1 MLYTENQFY
10 NKIELTVNNRR
21 ITHSIPTHL
30 RLLDFLRNELNLT
43 GAKEVC
49 AEGECGACTVI
60 MDGKIVNSCLV
71 FAVEA
76 NGSKITTIEGIGKA
90 DELSELQQAF
100 VDYHSV
106 QCGYCIPGMI
116 LAGEQLLK
124 DNQNATEEE
133 IKQGI
138 AGNICRCT
146 GYTKIIDA
154 VYSLTTPACAK
165 ATAGKKAPIYAEATM
180 GRRRNEE

>member
-1 MLYTENQFY
+1 MLFTDNPTIY
-10 NKIELTVNNRR
+10 KIELTVNNKQ
-21 ITHSIPTHL
+21 ITCSIPTHI
-30 RLLDFLRNELNLT
+30 RLLDFLRDELNLT
-43 GAKEVC
+43 GAKDVC

-60 MDGKIVNSCLV
+60 MDGKIVNSCLAL
-71 FAVEA
+71 AVEA
-76 NGSKITTIEGIGKA
+76 NGSEITTIEGIGKKN
-90 DELSELQQAF
+90 ELSKLQQAF

-116 LAGEQLLK
+116 LSGEQLLK
-124 DNQNATEEE
+124 DNPNATENE

-154 VYSLTTPACAK
+154 VGALTTK
-165 ATAGKKAPIYAEATM
+165 AQSHKEKL
-180 GRRRNEE
+180 NN

>member
-1 MLYTENQFY
+1 MLFSKNQDFQ
-10 NKIELTVNNRR
+10 KIELTINN
-21 ITHSIPTHL
+21 SKLSYKIPTQL

-60 MDGKIVNSCLV
+60 MNGKIVNSCLV
-71 FAVEA
+71 LAIEA
-76 NGSKITTIEGIGKA
+76 DGSVITTIEGICKA
-90 DELSELQQAF
+90 NELSELQKAF

-124 DNQNATEEE
+124 DNPSASEKE
-133 IKQGI
+133 IKEGI
-138 AGNICRCT
+138 SGNICRCT

-154 VYSLTTPACAK
+154 VSALTTK
-165 ATAGKKAPIYAEATM
+165 ASRY
-180 GRRRNEE
+180 EEKQK

>member
-1 MLYTENQFY
+1 MLISQNPTTLD
-10 NKIELTVNNRR
+10 IELTVNDKR

-76 NGSKITTIEGIGKA
+76 DGAEITTIEGVGKEN
-90 DELSELQQAF
+90 ELPELQQAF

-124 DNQNATEEE
+124 DNPNATEKE

-154 VYSLTTPACAK
+154 VYSLTTNSTK
-165 ATAGKKAPIYAEATM
+165 NTNYLK
-180 GRRRNEE
+180 

>member
-1 MLYTENQFY
+1 MLNTDNPTIY
-10 NKIELTVNNRR
+10 KIELTVNNKR
-21 ITHSIPTHL
+21 IRHQIPTHL

-60 MDGKIVNSCLV
+60 MDNKIVNSCLV
-71 FAVEA
+71 LAVETD
-76 NGSKITTIEGIGKA
+76 GSEITTIEGIGKT

-116 LAGEQLLK
+116 LAG
-124 DNQNATEEE
+124 
-133 IKQGI
+133 
-138 AGNICRCT
+138 
-146 GYTKIIDA
+146 
-154 VYSLTTPACAK
+154 
-165 ATAGKKAPIYAEATM
+165 
-180 GRRRNEE
+180 

>member
-1 MLYTENQFY
+1 MLISKNPTSLDIQ
-10 NKIELTVNNRR
+10 LTVNSQS
-21 ITHSIPTHL
+21 ITSSIPTHL
-30 RLLDFLRNELNLT
+30 RLLDFLRSELNLT

-76 NGSKITTIEGIGKA
+76 NGSEITTIEGIGKA

-124 DNQNATEEE
+124 NNQNATEEE

-154 VYSLTTPACAK
+154 VASLTTPVFAK
-165 ATAGKKAPIYAEATM
+165 ATAGKNA
-180 GRRRNEE
+180 RRHGDV

>member
-1 MLYTENQFY
+1 MLISESKDFQ
-10 NKIELTVNNRR
+10 KIELTVNNQK
-21 ITHSIPTHL
+21 ITSEISTSL
-30 RLLDFLRNELNLT
+30 RLLDFIRNELDLT

-71 FAVEA
+71 LAVESDGA
-76 NGSKITTIEGIGKA
+76 VIITIEGIGKEN
-90 DELSELQQAF
+90 ELSGLQQAF

-116 LAGEQLLK
+116 LAGEQLVK
-124 DNQNATEEE
+124 DNPKATIDE
-133 IKQGI
+133 IKYGI
-138 AGNICRCT
+138 SGNICRCT

-154 VYSLTTPACAK
+154 VASLTTDK
-165 ATAGKKAPIYAEATM
+165 
-180 GRRRNEE
+180 

>member
-10 NKIELTVNNRR
+10 YKIELTVNNKR

-60 MDGKIVNSCLV
+60 MDDKIVNSCLV
-71 FAVEA
+71 LAVEA
-76 NGSKITTIEGIGKA
+76 NGAEITTIEGIGKEN
-90 DELSELQQAF
+90 ELSKLQQAF
-100 VDYHSV
+100 VNYHSV

-124 DNQNATEEE
+124 DNPNATEKE

-154 VYSLTTPACAK
+154 ISALVSEK
-165 ATAGKKAPIYAEATM
+165 
-180 GRRRNEE
+180 

>member
-1 MLYTENQFY
+1 MLISENQDY
-10 NKIELTVNNRR
+10 NNIELTVNNRR

-71 FAVEA
+71 LAVEA
-76 NGSKITTIEGIGKA
+76 DGSEITTIEGIGKEN
-90 DELSELQQAF
+90 ELSELQQAF

-106 QCGYCIPGMI
+106 QCGYCIPGMV
-116 LAGEQLLK
+116 LAGEQLLQ
-124 DNQNATEEE
+124 DNSNATEKE

-138 AGNICRCT
+138 SGNICRCT

-154 VYSLTTPACAK
+154 VSSLTTSYTNK
-165 ATAGKKAPIYAEATM
+165 HK
-180 GRRRNEE
+180 

>member
-1 MLYTENQFY
+1 MLKTDNPTTL
-10 NKIELTVNNRR
+10 KIELTVNNNR
-21 ITHSIPTHL
+21 ISQSIPTHL
-30 RLLDFLRNELNLT
+30 RLLDFIRNELNLT

-71 FAVEA
+71 LAVEA
-76 NGSKITTIEGIGKA
+76 DGSEITTIEGVGKEN
-90 DELSELQQAF
+90 ELSELQQAF
-100 VDYHSV
+100 VDHHSV
-106 QCGYCIPGMI
+106 QCGYCIPGMV

-124 DNQNATEEE
+124 DNPNATEKE

-138 AGNICRCT
+138 SGNICRCT

-154 VYSLTTPACAK
+154 VSSLTTEARSH
-165 ATAGKKAPIYAEATM
+165 GDILDKKQ
-180 GRRRNEE
+180 

>member
-1 MLYTENQFY
+1 MLNTDNPTIC
-10 NKIELTVNNRR
+10 KIELTVNNNLT
-21 ITHSIPTHL
+21 THFIPTHL

-71 FAVEA
+71 LAVEA
-76 NGSKITTIEGIGKA
+76 DGSEVTTIEGIGKEN
-90 DELSELQQAF
+90 ELSALQQAF
-100 VDYHSV
+100 VNYHSV

-124 DNQNATEEE
+124 DNPNASEKE

-154 VYSLTTPACAK
+154 ISALVS
-165 ATAGKKAPIYAEATM
+165 GK
-180 GRRRNEE
+180 

>member
-1 MLYTENQFY
+1 MLFTDNPTIL
-10 NKIELTVNNRR
+10 KIDLTVNNKL
-21 ITHSIPTHL
+21 ITKSVPTHL
-30 RLLDFLRNELNLT
+30 RLLDFLRNDLNLT

-60 MDGKIVNSCLV
+60 MDGNIVNSCLV
-71 FAVEA
+71 LAVEA
-76 NGSKITTIEGIGKA
+76 GGSEITTIEGIGK
-90 DELSELQQAF
+90 ENGLSDLQKAF

-116 LAGEQLLK
+116 LSGEQLIK
-124 DNQNATEEE
+124 DNPNATEKE

-138 AGNICRCT
+138 SGNICRCT

-154 VYSLTTPACAK
+154 VSSLTSETQSR
-165 ATAGKKAPIYAEATM
+165 GDSH
-180 GRRRNEE
+180 

>member
-1 MLYTENQFY
+1 MLFTDNPTIL
-10 NKIELTVNNRR
+10 KIELTVNSKKF
-21 ITHSIPTHL
+21 TQSIPTQM
-30 RLLDFLRNELNLT
+30 RLLDFLRNELDLT

-76 NGSKITTIEGIGKA
+76 NGSEITTIEGIGKA

-116 LAGEQLLK
+116 LAGEQLLN
-124 DNQNATEEE
+124 DNPNATEQE
-133 IKQGI
+133 IKEGI

-154 VYSLTTPACAK
+154 IYDLTTNS
-165 ATAGKKAPIYAEATM
+165 T
-180 GRRRNEE
+180 N

>member
-1 MLYTENQFY
+1 MLVSENLDLI
-10 NKIELTVNNRR
+10 KINLTVNNKKISR
-21 ITHSIPTHL
+21 IISTSL
-30 RLLDFLRNELNLT
+30 RLLDFIRNDLNLT

-71 FAVEA
+71 LAVEA
-76 NGSKITTIEGIGKA
+76 SGSEITTIEGIGKEN
-90 DELSELQQAF
+90 ELSKLQQAF

-116 LAGEQLLK
+116 LAGEQLIK
-124 DNQNATEEE
+124 DNPHVTIKE
-133 IKQGI
+133 IKIGI
-138 AGNICRCT
+138 SGNICRCT

-154 VYSLTTPACAK
+154 VASLTTETQRHGEK
-165 ATAGKKAPIYAEATM
+165 H
-180 GRRRNEE
+180 

>member
-1 MLYTENQFY
+1 MLFTDNPTIH
-10 NKIELTVNNRR
+10 KIELTVNSKR

-30 RLLDFLRNELNLT
+30 QLLDFLRNELNLT

-60 MDGKIVNSCLV
+60 MGGKIVNSCLV
-71 FAVEA
+71 LAVEA
-76 NGSKITTIEGIGKA
+76 NGSEITTIEGIGKEN
-90 DELSELQQAF
+90 ELSELQQAF

-106 QCGYCIPGMI
+106 QCGYCIPGMV

-124 DNQNATEEE
+124 DNPTATEKE
-133 IKQGI
+133 IKIGI
-138 AGNICRCT
+138 SGNICRCT

-154 VYSLTTPACAK
+154 VSALTTNSTK
-165 ATAGKKAPIYAEATM
+165 NT
-180 GRRRNEE
+180 N

>member
-1 MLYTENQFY
+1 MLFTDNPTIL
-10 NKIELTVNNRR
+10 KIELTVNNNQT
-21 ITHSIPTHL
+21 THSIPTHL
-30 RLLDFLRNELNLT
+30 RLLDFLRNELDLT

-71 FAVEA
+71 LAVEA
-76 NGSKITTIEGIGKA
+76 NGAEITTIEGVGKEN
-90 DELSELQQAF
+90 ELSELQQAF

-124 DNQNATEEE
+124 GNPNATEKE

-154 VYSLTTPACAK
+154 IYSLTTNSTK
-165 ATAGKKAPIYAEATM
+165 NTNYLK
-180 GRRRNEE
+180 

>member
-1 MLYTENQFY
+1 MLITENQII
-10 NKIELTVNNRR
+10 NDIEITINNRR
-21 ITHSIPTHL
+21 ISHSIPTHL

-71 FAVEA
+71 LAVEA
-76 NGSKITTIEGIGKA
+76 DGSEITTIEGIGKEN
-90 DELSELQQAF
+90 ELSELQQAF
-100 VDYHSV
+100 VDHHSV
-106 QCGYCIPGMI
+106 QCGYCIPGMV
-116 LAGEQLLK
+116 LTGEQLLQ
-124 DNQNATEEE
+124 DNPNATEKE

-138 AGNICRCT
+138 SGNICRCT

-154 VYSLTTPACAK
+154 VSSLTISYTNK
-165 ATAGKKAPIYAEATM
+165 HE
-180 GRRRNEE
+180 

>member
-1 MLYTENQFY
+1 MLFTDKPTVL
-10 NKIELTVNNRR
+10 KIELTVNNKR
-21 ITHSIPTHL
+21 ITKSIHTHL

-71 FAVEA
+71 LAVEA
-76 NGSKITTIEGIGKA
+76 NGSEITTIEGIGKEN
-90 DELSELQQAF
+90 ELSELQKAF

-124 DNQNATEEE
+124 DNPNATEKE

-138 AGNICRCT
+138 SGNICRCT

-154 VYSLTTPACAK
+154 VSSLTTE
-165 ATAGKKAPIYAEATM
+165 TQNHEGKH
-180 GRRRNEE
+180 

>member
-1 MLYTENQFY
+1 MLFTDNPTTL
-10 NKIELTVNNRR
+10 KIELTVNNNQ

-71 FAVEA
+71 LAVEA
-76 NGSKITTIEGIGKA
+76 DGSEITTIEGIGKEN
-90 DELSELQQAF
+90 ELSELQQAF

-124 DNQNATEEE
+124 DNPSASEKE
-133 IKQGI
+133 IKEGI
-138 AGNICRCT
+138 SGNICRCT

-154 VYSLTTPACAK
+154 VASLTTE
-165 ATAGKKAPIYAEATM
+165 TRRHGDILKK
-180 GRRRNEE
+180 

>member
-1 MLYTENQFY
+1 VLTTKNHEN
-10 NKIELTVNNRR
+10 NIELIVNNEKVFQ
-21 ITHSIPTHL
+21 TIPTHL
-30 RLLDFLRNELNLT
+30 RLLDLLRNELNLT
-43 GAKEVC
+43 GTKEVC

-76 NGSKITTIEGIGKA
+76 DGSEILTIEGIGK
-90 DELSELQQAF
+90 DDKLSDLQQAF
-100 VDYHSV
+100 VNYHSV

-124 DNQNATEEE
+124 DTPNAGEME

-138 AGNICRCT
+138 SGNICRCT
-146 GYTKIIDA
+146 GYTKIVDA
-154 VYSLTTPACAK
+154 VSAVVISQEQITTDQ
-165 ATAGKKAPIYAEATM
+165 
-180 GRRRNEE
+180 

>member
-1 MLYTENQFY
+1 MLFADNPTSL
-10 NKIELTVNNRR
+10 KIELTVNNNQ

-60 MDGKIVNSCLV
+60 MDGKIVNSCFVL
-71 FAVEA
+71 AVEA
-76 NGSKITTIEGIGKA
+76 NGSEITTIEGIGKEN
-90 DELSELQQAF
+90 ELSELQQAF

-124 DNQNATEEE
+124 DNPSASEKE
-133 IKQGI
+133 IKEGI
-138 AGNICRCT
+138 SGNICRCT

-154 VYSLTTPACAK
+154 VASLTTE
-165 ATAGKKAPIYAEATM
+165 I
-180 GRRRNEE
+180 

>member
-1 MLYTENQFY
+1 MLFTDNPTTL
-10 NKIELTVNNRR
+10 KIELTVNNNQ

-60 MDGKIVNSCLV
+60 MDGEIVNSCLV
-71 FAVEA
+71 LAVEA
-76 NGSKITTIEGIGKA
+76 DGSEITTIEEIGKEN
-90 DELSELQQAF
+90 ELSELQQAF

-124 DNQNATEEE
+124 DNPNASEKE
-133 IKQGI
+133 IKEGI
-138 AGNICRCT
+138 SGNICRCT

-154 VYSLTTPACAK
+154 VASLTTE
-165 ATAGKKAPIYAEATM
+165 I
-180 GRRRNEE
+180 

>member
-1 MLYTENQFY
+1 MLFTDNPTIC
-10 NKIELTVNNRR
+10 KIELTVNDKR
-21 ITHSIPTHL
+21 IIHSIPTHL

-71 FAVEA
+71 LAVEA
-76 NGSKITTIEGIGKA
+76 DGSEVTTIEGIGKEN
-90 DELSELQQAF
+90 ELSDLQKAF
-100 VDYHSV
+100 VDHHSV

-133 IKQGI
+133 IKEGI
-138 AGNICRCT
+138 SGNICRCT

-154 VYSLTTPACAK
+154 VFSLTT
-165 ATAGKKAPIYAEATM
+165 EAQRH
-180 GRRRNEE
+180 GEKQN